1 MTWGRYYKVNVVF
14 VAQSLEAQLGSLV
27 DGNDTTMCLSEQ
39 SHLGLGSERQGGGPT
54 VPSEGTPLV
63 N

>member
-27 DGNDTTMCLSEQ
+27 DGNDKTMCQSE
-39 SHLGLGSERQGGGPT
+39 HLGLGSER
-54 VPSEGTPLV
+54 
-63 N
+63 